1 MRKSNASTTEDY
13 ESTKTEPN
21 QAGRGGEDDAPI
33 STAGEA
39 SDVRTGPRELPDTQ
53 EGLYSDNWAYRVDEN
68 EGEGELHPD
77 PEELAAELDGLQI
90 MTEKELRRPVD

>member
-13 ESTKTEPN
+13 EATKTQPPKP
-21 QAGRGGEDDAPI
+21 GHGGDDDAPI

-39 SDVRTGPRELPDTQ
+39 SEVRTGPRELPDTQ

-68 EGEGELHPD
+68 EGEGELHAD
-77 PEELAAELDGLQI
+77 PEELAAELDGLEI
-90 MTEKELRRPVD
+90 RTEKEMRRTVN